1 MTSDPPRSLHF
12 EASSTSS
19 APSRTSSS
27 SSTLKGFSKPLANKV
42 TAVLSSSY
50 ADSEF
55 RDSLALLDDRHVQN
69 TAETRRRLRLDIQK
83 EVIESNGEVIAEF
96 GRVAEQLRRIGSTIE
111 ALSTTYSSMKAEITA
126 AHSATKPVLDE
137 ASVLIDRRRNVETRR
152 RLLSAFIGH
161 FVLTEDEVA
170 ILTLTA
176 EPLDDRFFAVLNKA
190 KKIST
195 DCEILLG
202 FEDNPSLGPEIM
214 EQTSRNINLGFQKL
228 YKWVQ
233 KEFRHLNLENPQ
245 ISSSMSRALRVLAER
260 PALFQSYLNSFSEAR
275 ESILSDA
282 FYTALTGSNESG
294 SEIVSSIKP
303 IELAAHDPLRYAGDM
318 LAWMHS
324 ATVSE
329 REALEALFVGD
340 GGGLARGIQEGRET
354 EAWLLASE
362 EESADAGIFD
372 PVKALNDLVDRD
384 LSGVTRIL
392 RQRMTQVIQNNEE
405 TILAYKLAN
414 LLNFYRLTFGK
425 LLGAGVGGNNNLT
438 DGIQDKPGLVETL
451 SSLESEALRHF
462 RSLVRDHVATL
473 RGRLYKLQET
483 IDSKARALV
492 EHQYSFLCH
501 QSGLEDMF
509 VALGQLS
516 AERKEDLEIA
526 VGLDVL
532 QPQTLVEISQYLDD
546 FLPSALVDAID
557 NLKALQDPKRA
568 RQVTEEA
575 AERFC
580 VDFEHVE
587 KIIVAADELLSEKD
601 EDKDP
606 DTALRALLPR
616 TSVEIRV
623 LLS

>member
-1 MTSDPPRSLHF
+1 
-12 EASSTSS
+12 
-19 APSRTSSS
+19 
-27 SSTLKGFSKPLANKV
+27 
-42 TAVLSSSY
+42 
-50 ADSEF
+50 
-55 RDSLALLDDRHVQN
+55 
-69 TAETRRRLRLDIQK
+69 
-83 EVIESNGEVIAEF
+83 
-96 GRVAEQLRRIGSTIE
+96 
-111 ALSTTYSSMKAEITA
+111 MKAEITA

-137 ASVLIDRRRNVETRR
+137 ASILIGRRRNIETRR
-152 RLLSAFIGH
+152 RLLNAFIGH

-170 ILTLTA
+170 LLTLTA
-176 EPLDDRFFAVLNKA
+176 EPLDERFFTVLSKA

-233 KEFRHLNLENPQ
+233 KEFKHLNLENPQ

-260 PALFQSYLNSFSEAR
+260 PVLFQNYLNSFAEAR

-282 FYTALTGSNESG
+282 FYTALTGSSESG
-294 SEIVSSIKP
+294 SEIASSIKP

-340 GGGLARGIQEGRET
+340 GGGLAKGMQEGRET

-362 EESADAGIFD
+362 EGSEDADIFD
-372 PVKALNDLVDRD
+372 PIKALNDLVDRD

-392 RQRMTQVIQNNEE
+392 RQRMAQVIQNNDEI
-405 TILAYKLAN
+405 ILAYKLAN

-425 LLGAGVGGNNNLT
+425 LLNAGARGSNNPA
-438 DGIQDKPGLVETL
+438 DGIQDRPSLVETL

-473 RGRLYKLQET
+473 RGEFGQAPSDLAPPDFLQDALKQLVSVMKTYDTSLASQSSRETDFAPVLEEALDPFLVGCEEMAKKAKEPLERLVFILNCLATARETLALYDFTASRASKLQEA
-483 IDSKARALV
+483 IDNKAHALV

-501 QSGLEDMF
+501 QSGLEDIF
-509 VALGQLS
+509 AALGSLD
-516 AERKEDLEIA
+516 AESKEDLQKA
-526 VGLDVL
+526 VELDVL
-532 QPQTLVEISQYLDD
+532 QPQTLVEMSQYLDD
-546 FLPSALVDAID
+546 FLPSALVDAIE

-580 VDFEHVE
+580 VNFEHVE
-587 KIIVAADELLSEKD
+587 RILDAADRLLFEED

-616 TSVEIRV
+616 TSIEIRV